1 MSLGYHTDEVR
12 RPEHDAASCRF
23 RRYHRSCQQTEPV
36 LTDGVNLYRYVGTF
50 PSPMGDIIGLENCRS
65 LEVTLWPIGDLR
77 ARQLRTIT
85 PAAGR

>member
-1 MSLGYHTDEVR
+1 MRSAGRSATPLVADSGVITDH
-12 RPEHDAASCRF
+12 PSKPSP
-23 RRYHRSCQQTEPV
+23 Y

-77 ARQLRTIT
+77 GQQLRTIT
-85 PAAGR
+85 PAAGP